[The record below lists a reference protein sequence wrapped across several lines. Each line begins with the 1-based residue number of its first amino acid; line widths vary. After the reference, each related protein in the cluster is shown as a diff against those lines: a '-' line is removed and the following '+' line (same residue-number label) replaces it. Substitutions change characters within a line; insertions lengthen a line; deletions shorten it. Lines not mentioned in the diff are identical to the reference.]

1 MHSGPI
7 GRQRGS
13 EDTNLNSNAHFDSC
27 GSKLTKRLSNEGT
40 RGGEDRSE
48 HEEERRRKVLHVRIG
63 VTDELGALEWW

>member
-48 HEEERRRKVLHVRIG
+48 HEEERRMESIARPDRGDGRVG
-63 VTDELGALEWW
+63 GP